1 MACGK
6 PVITTPLLGIKEF
19 FPSEDFGVSY
29 STPESFHQSVID
41 LLSNKQKMD
50 KMAQDGS
57 NYVKNTLDWE
67 LITDSLLE
75 KFRTI
80 IKENKINN

>member
-1 MACGK
+1 M
-6 PVITTPLLGIKEF
+6 
-19 FPSEDFGVSY
+19 
-29 STPESFHQSVID
+29 ID